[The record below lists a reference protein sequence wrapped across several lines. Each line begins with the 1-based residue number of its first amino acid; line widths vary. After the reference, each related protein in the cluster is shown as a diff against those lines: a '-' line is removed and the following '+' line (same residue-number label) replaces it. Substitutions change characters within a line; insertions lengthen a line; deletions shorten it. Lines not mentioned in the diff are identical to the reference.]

1 MEITIPIKLAVAT
14 EIIDE
19 MKRLGHTH
27 AVTHV
32 IGYRKRQVI
41 KLTVEMDKTL
51 KLSEEA
57 SHDV

>member
-1 MEITIPIKLAVAT
+1 MEITIPIKLAIAT

-27 AVTHV
+27 AAMHV

-41 KLTVEMDKTL
+41 KLTEEMDKTPEL
-51 KLSEEA
+51 TEEA
-57 SHDV
+57 THDL